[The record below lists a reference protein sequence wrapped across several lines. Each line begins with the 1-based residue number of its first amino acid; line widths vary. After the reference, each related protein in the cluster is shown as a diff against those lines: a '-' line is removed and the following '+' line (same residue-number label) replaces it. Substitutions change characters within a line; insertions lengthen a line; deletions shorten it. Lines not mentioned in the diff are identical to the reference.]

1 MERTKL
7 VVVFSDEMPEED
19 INLLIEDVEETGL
32 TLVEIFDSG
41 NKMIVE
47 VDSELPDDPDYKDET
62 LETYWMAV
70 LNESKCP
77 CCHPLENTAIAV
89 WEVIQLKDF
98 IKKDLDLNADIG
110 GVYKDI
116 WSKY

>member
-19 INLLIEDVEETGL
+19 IKLLLEDVEETGL
-32 TLVEIFDSG
+32 TLLKIFDDG
-41 NKMIVE
+41 NKMLVE
-47 VDSELPDDPDYKDET
+47 VDSELPNDPDYAFLD
-62 LETYWMAV
+62 LEHYWMVV

-77 CCHPLENTAIAV
+77 CCHPLENTEIAV
-89 WEVIQLKDF
+89 WGVIQLKDF
-98 IKKDLDLNADIG
+98 IKKDLDLNTDIG